1 MDRDGVAVVITID
14 PRRITAEEAPAAVR
28 SFAYRIAREMVEVP
42 DVFVFE
48 RRVELSTTR
57 LLYEALI
64 ERDHE
69 LYSILRSL
77 HDLYVVNS
85 SNKRD
90 AELFEVIR
98 DAAEGLLKDRKALCG
113 EEYEPPAV
121 TERMR
126 ADRLSALEVRARAR
140 AAELHH
146 ENIRLREEAIALRG
160 RIARADAEIAT
171 LKQRSAA

>member
-1 MDRDGVAVVITID
+1 MD

-28 SFAYRIAREMVEVP
+28 GFAYRIARELVDVP
-42 DVFVFE
+42 DHFAFE
-48 RRVELSTTR
+48 RRVELCTTR

-98 DAAEGLLKDRKALCG
+98 DAAEGLLRDRKALCG

-126 ADRLSALEVRARAR
+126 ADRLSDLEQRARAR
-140 AAELHH
+140 AAELHLKVLLL
-146 ENIRLREEAIALRG
+146 EDEAIALRD
-160 RIARADAEIAT
+160 RLARADAEIVT